1 MKFSRWKT
9 KKKVFYKKKNLPLKI
24 SVEEDLTTTQL
35 QAQERLRNIAEKAE
49 KEGRKVRWNGKQLL
63 VDGEIMKF

>member
-1 MKFSRWKT
+1 M
-9 KKKVFYKKKNLPLKI
+9 